1 MAGDWIKMTTGLR
14 THPKVVRMA
23 SALRAD
29 KLRVI
34 GGLFAVWSIFDAHSA
49 DGMLEGYSFKL
60 MDDELAWRGFCAAM
74 QGIGWLDETPGGLV
88 VPRYDEH
95 HSAGAKRRA
104 LDTER
109 KRVDRKG
116 GKSSASGPQSVLDL
130 SASDAD
136 KKRTREEKRREE
148 PSITDGEDSTT
159 VAPTAAPPPPDCDD
173 GLPEPTQAGRACLAC
188 RGANVHDVNPAH
200 PELLRLLADGATP
213 EEIGATAVECA
224 ARGRPRFAYVLAT
237 VGRRRS
243 EAAAGRPVGSVAA
256 PVAGCVT
263 VPSRDAERT
272 AELLRQQAE
281 RGVARPSPEVL
292 ERLRSIRGQA

>member
-23 SALRAD
+23 AGLKSD

-49 DGMLEGYSFKL
+49 DGVLDGYNFRL
-60 MDDELAWRGFCAAM
+60 MDDELGWRGFCAAM
-74 QGIGWLDETPGGLV
+74 QSIGWLEEVDHGLR

-95 HSAGAKRRA
+95 HGAGAKRRA

-109 KRVDRKG
+109 KRAERSG
-116 GKSSASGPQSVLDL
+116 GAESASSPRQVRSL
-130 SASDAD
+130 SACDAD
-136 KKRTREEKRREE
+136 TKRTREEKRREE
-148 PSITDGEDSTT
+148 PSITDGEDPTT
-159 VAPTAAPPPPDCDD
+159 GVPTAAPRPPDGDD
-173 GLPEPTQAGRACLAC
+173 PPPEPTQAGLACLAC

-224 ARGRPRFAYVLAT
+224 ARGRARFAYVLAT
-237 VGRRRS
+237 VGRRRL
-243 EAAAGRPVGSVAA
+243 EAAAGGKPGAVAV

-263 VPSRDAERT
+263 VPSREAERT

-292 ERLRSIRGQA
+292 QRLRTIRGHA